1 MRMNWTH
8 IWDILSDKVSAA
20 LSFAFVAVWAYFEST
35 YTFIIAFLFA
45 FAINI
50 VAGFRA
56 DEVKIKLARVFPP
69 LMAFE
74 NFQGNKFKDA
84 LMEASLILFVVYA
97 LKSIIDLMK
106 LEQGSYYAVQ
116 VMIGIA
122 IYVYFRNSLRNLTKV
137 YPKNV
142 FFKVLYAL
150 LSFKLRDLF
159 GDKIADIVEQEENKN
174 HDKTTDNN

>member
-1 MRMNWTH
+1 MKMNWTH
-8 IWDILSDKVSAA
+8 IWDITCDRISAILSV
-20 LSFAFVAVWAYFEST
+20 AFVATWAYFETT
-35 YTFIIAFLFA
+35 YTFIIAFLLA
-45 FAINI
+45 FSMNVI
-50 VAGFRA
+50 AGFRA

-122 IYVYFRNSLRNLTKV
+122 IYVYLRNSLRNLTKV

>member
-1 MRMNWTH
+1 MNWTR
-8 IWDILSDKVSAA
+8 IWDILSDSISAA
-20 LSFAFVAVWAYFEST
+20 LSGAFIATWAYFEST
-35 YTFIIAFLFA
+35 YTFVIAFLFA

-122 IYVYFRNSLRNLTKV
+122 IYVYLRNSLRNLTKV
-137 YPKNV
+137 YLKNV

-159 GDKIADIVEQEENKN
+159 GNEIADIVEQEENKN
-174 HDKTTDNN
+174 HENK